1 MLPFK
6 RDFTPARINRVC
18 NDPSVLSD
26 IIAAGQESLDLTPV
40 VSDLRNIVLVCDE
53 GGIIA
58 HWREPGVYEIH
69 TQFTERYRGVSAVRT
84 TREMISWLFLHSPAM
99 ELQTKVPDCNQ
110 GAQGLVKAISGRFE
124 FERAGAWNGPS
135 GPCGVAYY
143 TLRWSDWLYSPWVM
157 GALAARG
164 EWFHQRLDDA
174 KRAFLSPPDSH
185 PTDAAH
191 DVNVGATI
199 DLILEGQQVD
209 KALILY
215 NRWARFAGYAEV
227 RLISANPLIID
238 IQDAVLLI
246 DIAGKDFEV
255 LSVRPQIQS
264 QALVDILINNSD
276 LPVSN
281 SEEAA

>member
-6 RDFTPARINRVC
+6 RDFSAARINRVV
-18 NDPSVLSD
+18 NDPSVLPD
-26 IIAAGQESLDLTPV
+26 ISLPGQESLDLSPV
-40 VSDLRNIVLVCDE
+40 VGDLRNIILMCDE

-69 TQFTERYRGVSAVRT
+69 TQFAERYRGVSAVRT

-99 ELQTKVPDCNQ
+99 ELQTKVPDCNA

-124 FERAGAWNGPS
+124 FERAGAWQGPQ

-143 TLRWSDWLYSPWVM
+143 TLRWSEWLYSPWAM
-157 GALAARG
+157 GTLAARG
-164 EWFHQRLDDA
+164 EWFHGRLEAA
-174 KRAFLSPPDSH
+174 KRAFLAPPDSH
-185 PTDAAH
+185 LADPSH

-199 DLILEGQQVD
+199 ELIFAGAID
-209 KALILY
+209 KALVLY
-215 NRWARFAGYAEV
+215 ARYARFAGYAEV

-255 LSVRPQIQS
+255 LSVRPQITNQQS
-264 QALVDILINNSD
+264 AAA
-276 LPVSN
+276 PPK
-281 SEEAA
+281 EEAA

>member
-6 RDFTPARINRVC
+6 RDLNAARINRVC
-18 NDPSVLSD
+18 NDPSVFAD
-26 IIAAGQESLDLTPV
+26 ISLPDQESLDLSAV
-40 VSDLRNIVLVCDE
+40 VADLRNILLLCDE

-84 TREMISWLFLHSPAM
+84 TREMVSWLFLNSPAM
-99 ELQTKVPDCNQ
+99 ELQTKVPDCNA

-124 FERAGAWNGPS
+124 FERAGAWQGPQ

-143 TLRWSDWLYSPWVM
+143 TLRWSDWLYSPWAM

-164 EWFHQRLDDA
+164 EWFHSRLDSA
-174 KRAFLSPPDSH
+174 KRAFLAPPESH
-185 PTDAAH
+185 PADPSH

-199 DLILEGQQVD
+199 ELILHGQVD

-215 NRWARFAGYAEV
+215 NRYARFAGYAEV
-227 RLISANPLIID
+227 RLISAQPLILD
-238 IQDAVLLI
+238 IQDAIVLV
-246 DIAGKDFEV
+246 DMKGEDFEV
-255 LSVRPQIQS
+255 LQVRPQATETS
-264 QALVDILINNSD
+264 VPAAVPLE
-276 LPVSN
+276 
-281 SEEAA
+281 EEAA

>member
-6 RDFTPARINRVC
+6 RDFTSARINRVC
-18 NDPSVLSD
+18 NDPSVLPD
-26 IIAAGQESLDLTPV
+26 ISIARQDTLDLTPV
-40 VSDLRNIVLVCDE
+40 VADLRNIILMCDE

-84 TREMISWLFLHSPAM
+84 TREMVSWLFLHSPTM
-99 ELQTKVPDCNQ
+99 ELQTKVPDCNA

-124 FERAGAWNGPS
+124 FERAGAWQGPD

-143 TLRWSDWLYSPWVM
+143 TLRWSDWLYSPWAM
-157 GALAARG
+157 GGLAARG

-185 PTDAAH
+185 PADPSH

-199 DLILEGQQVD
+199 ELIFAQNID

-215 NRWARFAGYAEV
+215 NRWSRFAGYAEV
-227 RLISANPLIID
+227 RLISAQPLILD

-246 DIAGKDFEV
+246 DISGKDFEV
-255 LSVRPQIQS
+255 LQVRTPAQSVPIS
-264 QALVDILINNSD
+264 AAVPPNA
-276 LPVSN
+276 
-281 SEEAA
+281 EAA